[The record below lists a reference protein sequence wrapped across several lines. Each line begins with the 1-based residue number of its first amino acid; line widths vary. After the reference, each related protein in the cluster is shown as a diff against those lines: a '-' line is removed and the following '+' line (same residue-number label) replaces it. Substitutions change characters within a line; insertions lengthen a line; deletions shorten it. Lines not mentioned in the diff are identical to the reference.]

1 MNKNDMIIHITDAEY
16 SNLEIEY
23 NPITT
28 TSDNPYLK
36 SGDVV
41 CLALLKKNK
50 LNYIEDKDIV
60 AFTSKDKGF
69 ELHLYLVEDLSPVE
83 FQFHP
88 LSTFL
93 DKKPFILKKDEIEKS
108 DLEGKVLY
116 SINNLNNSG
125 IVDFLK
131 PDYERK

>member
-23 NPITT
+23 SPITT

-36 SGDVV
+36 SGDIA
-41 CLALLKKNK
+41 CIALLKKNK
-50 LNYIEDKDIV
+50 LNYIKDKDIV

-93 DKKPFILKKDEIEKS
+93 DKKTFTLKKMKLKS
-108 DLEGKVLY
+108 P
-116 SINNLNNSG
+116 I
-125 IVDFLK
+125 
-131 PDYERK
+131 